1 MVNKE
6 TINIINKLHQEV
18 ESFGIKIKKDSI
30 IEDLKKVREIALKE
44 EKPRMV
50 KATRL
55 TFEHLEAYE
64 AFNIP
69 LLSDEPIEGFEDSN
83 LGTEG
88 EIENDE
94 AAQKESL
101 LYLFSIMKDP
111 ENKIN
116 ASELKEYNVLLKNY
130 AEIH

>member
-6 TINIINKLHQEV
+6 TVSIINKLHQEV
-18 ESFGIKIKKDSI
+18 ESFGIVIKKDSI

-44 EKPRMV
+44 ENPRMV

-55 TFEHLEAYE
+55 TFEHVEAYE
-64 AFNIP
+64 GFNIP

-101 LYLFSIMKDP
+101 LYLLSIMKDP

>member
-6 TINIINKLHQEV
+6 TLSIINKLHKEV
-18 ESFGIKIKKDSI
+18 ESFGIKIKKDTI
-30 IEDLKKVREIALKE
+30 IEELKKVREIALQE

-50 KATRL
+50 KASRL
-55 TFEHLEAYE
+55 TFEHIAAYGG
-64 AFNIP
+64 FNIP

-83 LGTEG
+83 LGNEG
-88 EIENDE
+88 DIENDE

-101 LYLFSIMKDP
+101 MYLLSIMKDP

-116 ASELKEYNVLLKNY
+116 ASELKEYNILLKNY